1 MKTLLVV
8 LLLAASSALMA
19 QPTASS
25 FVKSIAMRQTEQL
38 VKPLDLSKKQTNK
51 ILAINQDYARR
62 NMLLA
67 GQRRVLQSLGYMD
80 ATVEQTFVQA
90 LSNRFEARNQEIKA
104 VLNDEQCVAFTTLL
118 PDLRKELYA
127 PMRFMHERARDRFE
141 S

>member
-1 MKTLLVV
+1 MKILLVA

-25 FVKSIAMRQTEQL
+25 FVKSIALRQTEQL
-38 VKPLDLSKKQTNK
+38 VKTLDLSKKQTNK

-67 GQRRVLQSLGYMD
+67 GQRRVLQSLGYMTPD
-80 ATVEQTFVQA
+80 VEQTFVQA
-90 LSNRFEARNQEIKA
+90 LSNRFEAQNKEIKA
-104 VLNDEQCVAFTTLL
+104 VLNSEQLVAFTGLM
-118 PDLRKELYA
+118 PSLRRGL
-127 PMRFMHERARDRFE
+127 HRDRFE